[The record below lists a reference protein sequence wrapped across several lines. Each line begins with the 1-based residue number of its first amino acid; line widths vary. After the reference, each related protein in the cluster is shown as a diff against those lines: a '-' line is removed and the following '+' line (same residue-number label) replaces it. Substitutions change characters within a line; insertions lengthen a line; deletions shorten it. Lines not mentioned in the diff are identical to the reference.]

1 MSAYGSANRAPAGIQ
16 AVLPKK
22 KDGTVNTWGL
32 KMAAAGA
39 KNFTLPQLQQGMNDC
54 LDADKALVTS
64 GQDPR
69 MVLHKL
75 VIRLCDGKRAA

>member
-1 MSAYGSANRAPAGIQ
+1 
-16 AVLPKK
+16 
-22 KDGTVNTWGL
+22 VNTWGL

-39 KNFTLPQLQQGMNDC
+39 RHFSLPQLQQAMSDC

-64 GQDPR
+64 SQDPR

-75 VIRLCDGKRAA
+75 IIKLCDGQRAA

>member
-1 MSAYGSANRAPAGIQ
+1 
-16 AVLPKK
+16 
-22 KDGTVNTWGL
+22 
-32 KMAAAGA
+32 MASAGA
-39 KNFTLPQLQQGMNDC
+39 KNFTLSQLQQGMNDC

-64 GQDPR
+64 GQDSR